1 MLGSIGGETE
11 DLQAGCRNCDD
22 AERGDKASDAEVHAP
37 AEGPSAQCDGEG
49 VKAQECVRPRVESA
63 QKESLRRGTLVQTY
77 DEFDWEQ
84 AYVPKSIA
92 PVSTREAAL
101 GAPCE
106 PAKGAGAV
114 PPPTRVEASSEMV
127 ERLKTMRPIEPM
139 ARYMEPR
146 VQEVV
151 LRPRAVG
158 CPQPYQLFGTVLPLG
173 ARPPWS
179 GANGASG
186 APSRSSSVPNARSE
200 KTRAPAWVPVGQLP
214 RPVQEWQEAEVCRW
228 LLEVFQAPQD
238 LVSLVR
244 EQAITGKVL
253 LSLSERDL
261 QELPVPKFGHRR
273 LLMLAAQEL
282 RHRAVT
288 PVVPPVVTPVVRQ
301 ALAPGS
307 CNGSGPRLAVG
318 QMAPQVPM
326 RSTLPSRV
334 RVLATPPYTSVPCGA
349 TVVPPRIPGGTN
361 LATQC
366 GKVTSQSVVAPVS
379 PHQARLP
386 VSSPRDTVDE
396 GSLLA
401 AARSRSLS
409 PRQSRLGAVARP
421 APHRFAWEPLARE
434 AQTSLTHL

>member
-1 MLGSIGGETE
+1 METEESEVLGSIGGETE

-92 PVSTREAAL
+92 PVSTREDGAAL

-146 VQEVV
+146 VQDVV

-158 CPQPYQLFGTVLPLG
+158 CPQSLGSVGRDLVIFLFGTVLPLG

-214 RPVQEWQEAEVCRW
+214 RPVQESTINGEVH
-228 LLEVFQAPQD
+228 
-238 LVSLVR
+238 VS
-244 EQAITGKVL
+244 GSDG
-253 LSLSERDL
+253 LSVD
-261 QELPVPKFGHRR
+261 
-273 LLMLAAQEL
+273 
-282 RHRAVT
+282 
-288 PVVPPVVTPVVRQ
+288 
-301 ALAPGS
+301 
-307 CNGSGPRLAVG
+307 
-318 QMAPQVPM
+318 MA
-326 RSTLPSRV
+326 
-334 RVLATPPYTSVPCGA
+334 
-349 TVVPPRIPGGTN
+349 
-361 LATQC
+361 
-366 GKVTSQSVVAPVS
+366 
-379 PHQARLP
+379 
-386 VSSPRDTVDE
+386 
-396 GSLLA
+396 
-401 AARSRSLS
+401 
-409 PRQSRLGAVARP
+409 
-421 APHRFAWEPLARE
+421 
-434 AQTSLTHL
+434 